1 MKYLICGLGN
11 IGAEYR
17 DTRHNIGF
25 RVLDAFAEASNTCF
39 KTDRLGDVA
48 EVRVKNQQLFLLKP
62 STFMNLSGNAVRYWM
77 QAEHINLDHVLII
90 CDDINLPFGTLRLR
104 PGGSAGGHNGLK
116 DIALKVES
124 EKYARLRF
132 GVGGDFP
139 KGAQID
145 WVLGRFPADQE
156 AQIPEIL
163 SVTTEIIRTFCLE
176 GIARAMNR
184 FNTKKSDPVP
194 PQS

>member
-1 MKYLICGLGN
+1 MDKYLIVGLGN
-11 IGAEYR
+11 PGSEYAG
-17 DTRHNIGF
+17 TRHNAGYM
-25 RVLDAFAEASNTCF
+25 VLDAFAKASNISF
-39 KTDRLGDVA
+39 DDRRYGYLA
-48 EVRVKNQQLFLLKP
+48 ETSIKGRKVFLLKP
-62 STFMNLSGNAVRYWM
+62 TTYMNLSGNAVRYWM
-77 QAEHINLDHVLII
+77 QKEHINLDHVLII
-90 CDDINLPFGTLRLR
+90 CDDINLPFGQLRLR

-145 WVLGRFPADQE
+145 WVLGHFPADQE
-156 AQIPEIL
+156 ALMPEIL
-163 SVTTEIIRTFCLE
+163 STATEIIRTFCLE

-184 FNTKKSDPVP
+184 FNTKNNPVP

>member
-11 IGAEYR
+11 IGPEYQG
-17 DTRHNIGF
+17 TRHNIGF

-48 EVRVKNQQLFLLKP
+48 EVRVKNQQLLLLKP

-77 QAEHINLDHVLII
+77 QKEHINLDHVLII
-90 CDDINLPFGTLRLR
+90 CDDINLPFGQLRLR

-156 AQIPEIL
+156 ALMPEIL
-163 SVTTEIIRTFCLE
+163 PTAAEIIRTFCLE

-184 FNTKKSDPVP
+184 FNTKTNPLP